1 MNTTTH
7 LARHMLAMSPNKD
20 ASRLCLYHYLI
31 HHCPPETPLTPKL
44 FENFCRMALIHEF
57 WQKKPLA
64 LSQELQ
70 FIIQHY
76 NETFML
82 DWKLSDFVFP
92 DNWQIVNVK
101 NSLEGI
107 HILEKWVPKYFESA
121 QKTRVFCKKDQSY
134 IIVVQTNSDELKVI
148 WTSPQMLI
156 QKAEFQP
163 LTTEIQLQYGKNLE
177 LKPNVAQYLKA
188 ESNTYARFQIRE
200 KNIKGMLIRGYVFQN
215 HLEIKG
221 KINEYPEIY
230 YPLKKMEQFYID
242 RQSDSDYQELVSIL
256 EKSIELFKINHPEAK
271 SFGETALDRATSA
284 LKNIFTNDNVIQILV
299 DRLEQKLSD
308 FDANPV

>member
-31 HHCPPETPLTPKL
+31 HHCPPETPLTPQL
-44 FENFCRMALIHEF
+44 FENFCRMALMHEF
-57 WQKKPLA
+57 WQKKTMD

-70 FIIQHY
+70 FVIQHY

-92 DNWQIVNVK
+92 DNWQIVNIK

-107 HILEKWVPKYFESA
+107 HILEKWARKHFESG
-121 QKTRVFCKKDQSY
+121 QKTRVFYTKDQNY
-134 IIVVQTNSDELKVI
+134 IVLVQTTSGELNII

-156 QKAEFQP
+156 QKAELQP
-163 LTTEIQLQYGKNLE
+163 LNTEIQLQYKENLE
-177 LKPNVAQYLKA
+177 LKSDVAQYLKV
-188 ESNTYARFQIRE
+188 EQNTYARFQVRE
-200 KNIKGMLIRGYVFQN
+200 KDVKGILIRGYVFQN
-215 HLEIKG
+215 HMELKG
-221 KINEYPEIY
+221 RINEYPDIY

-242 RQSDSDYQELVSIL
+242 RQSDPDYQELISIL
-256 EKSIELFKINHPEAK
+256 EKSIELFSINHPESK
-271 SFGETALDRATSA
+271 SFGKTALDRAKSA
-284 LKNIFTNDNVIQILV
+284 LDNIFTSDNAIQTLV
-299 DRLEQKLSD
+299 DQLEQKL
-308 FDANPV
+308 FI